1 MLQNEIK
8 IKQNA
13 NFGNE
18 GLECILNSYKT
29 MVYVFCGENI
39 SRKMLD
45 FIVYLVLLTQNAMRD
60 GRENVT
66 SHTVH
71 H

>member
-8 IKQNA
+8 SKQIA
-13 NFGNE
+13 NYEVRWRVFTLYCFKTVIYGVYDKAILGKMP
-18 GLECILNSYKT
+18 GLF
-29 MVYVFCGENI
+29 VW
-39 SRKMLD
+39 
-45 FIVYLVLLTQNAMRD
+45 LVLLMQNAMRD

-66 SHTVH
+66 SHTAH

>member
-8 IKQNA
+8 SKQIANYVVRCREIKI
-13 NFGNE
+13 F
-18 GLECILNSYKT
+18 CCKT
-29 MVYVFCGENI
+29 SIYDVYVKAI
-39 SRKMLD
+39 RDKMHTL
-45 FIVYLVLLTQNAMRD
+45 FVWLVLLTQNAMRD

-66 SHTVH
+66 SHTAH

>member
-8 IKQNA
+8 IKQIA
-13 NFGNE
+13 NYVVRYREFG
-18 GLECILNSYKT
+18 LICYKT
-29 MVYVFCGENI
+29 IIYDVYVKAI
-39 SRKMLD
+39 RDKMLD
-45 FIVYLVLLTQNAMRD
+45 LFVRLVLLTQNAMRD

-66 SHTVH
+66 SHTAH

>member
-8 IKQNA
+8 IKQIA
-13 NFGNE
+13 NYVVRCREFGK
-18 GLECILNSYKT
+18 IYYKT
-29 MVYVFCGENI
+29 IIYGVYVKAI
-39 SRKMLD
+39 RDKMLD
-45 FIVYLVLLTQNAMRD
+45 LFVRLVLLTQNATRD

-66 SHTVH
+66 SHTAH

>member
-8 IKQNA
+8 IKQIA
-13 NFGNE
+13 NYVVRWWKIR
-18 GLECILNSYKT
+18 LYCCKT
-29 MVYVFCGENI
+29 TICEVHAKPIRG
-39 SRKMLD
+39 KMLD
-45 FIVYLVLLTQNAMRD
+45 LFVWLVLLTQNATRD

-66 SHTVH
+66 SQTAH